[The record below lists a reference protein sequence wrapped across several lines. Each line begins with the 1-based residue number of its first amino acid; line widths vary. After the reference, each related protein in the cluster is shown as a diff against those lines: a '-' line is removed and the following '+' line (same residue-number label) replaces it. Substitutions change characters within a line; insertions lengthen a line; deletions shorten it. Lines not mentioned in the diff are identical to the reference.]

1 MANQAKEPKAKETRK
16 PKRKPGRS
24 PEQKISHSVNHSV
37 RLDAFMATFEA
48 VTSPSEVAKLLRK
61 PVATVSFHMTE
72 LRKDGAIEL
81 VKTEQRRGAIEH
93 YYKATMPP
101 EIDADEWKAMAKP
114 SRRKIAALILQ
125 AVVAEG
131 LASLRHGKLENDDDM
146 YLVWMPMRLDEKGR
160 DKVTDLQAETLER
173 LTAINER
180 YGVAEGD
187 EEDTGMRVAAML
199 WCERGQPGA
208 RRPRSLP
215 GIGDLE

>member
-1 MANQAKEPKAKETRK
+1 VASKAKEPQAKEAR
-16 PKRKPGRS
+16 KRKQSGRS

-101 EIDADEWKAMAKP
+101 EIGAEEWRRMAKP

-146 YLVWMPMRLDEKGR
+146 YLVWMPMRLNEKGR
-160 DKVTDLQAETLER
+160 DKMTALQAETLKR
-173 LTAINER
+173 MAAIGER
-180 YGVAEGD
+180 YGISEGD
-187 EEDTGMRVAAML
+187 DEDTGMRVAAML

-208 RRPRSLP
+208 RRPRSMP
-215 GIGDLE
+215 GISDLE